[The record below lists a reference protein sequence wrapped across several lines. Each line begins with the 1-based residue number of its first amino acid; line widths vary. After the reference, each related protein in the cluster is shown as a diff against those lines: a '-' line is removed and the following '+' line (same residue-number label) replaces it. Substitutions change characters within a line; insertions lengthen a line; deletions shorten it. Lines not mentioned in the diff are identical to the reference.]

1 MKNCPECGLELPD
14 GAIICTRCSYR
25 FLPNTNGDSEMNDTG
40 WSVITPGKKGRLP
53 KKVLLSMC
61 AVVIVAG
68 GALVLLGGMAQG
80 GNGKKTKTIQQA
92 AQLLQEENY
101 SACADYAQQA
111 LKEYPSDQSLIQML
125 GDAQV
130 GLGNYDEAA
139 QTYDQVGVA
148 NLDTGTLPRYI
159 EAQIYGGSQEKVA
172 QAFDRYME
180 ENSEYEAPV
189 LAQVAATSAQEEDS
203 ETMERS
209 ISELNL
215 MMENG
220 VTDPDWN
227 LETAAQI
234 LERSMETPAQATLSV
249 ALPYYLG
256 AVSQTEPDQAVEQT
270 LADCYAVWRSTTA
283 DPLQSD
289 WECYSLMNGASR
301 TAPMQSTVYDAYI
314 SFLNQLSA
322 DLGGITETLL
332 DRKDSGTLDFGA
344 QADPDC
350 EQTFTEAILNTYA
363 AQNGSVDRLSQMEQ
377 QMERKNYRQ
386 VIQLWEN
393 DPWMQKHD
401 LWYQDGTFRLA
412 PLAGSGNYVHLSS
425 SGVYMGQ
432 IEDGVAA
439 GAGSMVMRGS
449 DGHIL
454 YYVGVWVDGV
464 MDGTWIDLDEKTG
477 ETQIVQTPSKQ
488 SSTSSTASKSSSS
501 SEGGQTTTQQT
512 PQASAPQTSTPQ
524 TSASQQTSPQ
534 TAASMPSMA
543 ELQEMMRQAEEQ
555 SKQMMQEIE

>member
-14 GAIICTRCSYR
+14 GAIICTRCSHR

-101 SACADYAQQA
+101 SACVDYAQQA

-512 PQASAPQTSTPQ
+512 PQASAPQTS
-524 TSASQQTSPQ
+524 ASQQTSPQ

>member
-14 GAIICTRCSYR
+14 GAIICTRCSHR

-101 SACADYAQQA
+101 SACVDYAQQA

-332 DRKDSGTLDFGA
+332 NRKDSGTLDFGA

-512 PQASAPQTSTPQ
+512 PQASAPQTS
-524 TSASQQTSPQ
+524 ASQQTSPQ

>member
-1 MKNCPECGLELPD
+1 
-14 GAIICTRCSYR
+14 
-25 FLPNTNGDSEMNDTG
+25 
-40 WSVITPGKKGRLP
+40 
-53 KKVLLSMC
+53 MC

-101 SACADYAQQA
+101 SACVDYAQQA

-512 PQASAPQTSTPQ
+512 PQASAPQTS
-524 TSASQQTSPQ
+524 ASQQTSPQ